1 MGSSKYNF
9 ENTEIA
15 FRQKSDKE
23 LKRAYWL
30 FKLLASP
37 VLTKLGATFTNLALK
52 LRLPVK
58 GIIRNTIYVQF
69 CGGENLEKSI
79 PSIEGLARGKALTVL
94 DYGVEAKN
102 NEADFDRTM
111 EEMFREIKFASTNP
125 NIPYVSCKLTGL
137 FRFEL
142 LEKLQNKETLSEE
155 EKQEHERALNRIDR
169 IASLAHEHDVELYID
184 AEETWIQDPVD
195 ELTDNLMEKY
205 NREKVI
211 VSNTVQLYRTDRLQY
226 LRDAFARSVERGYYY
241 GIKLVRGAYMEKER
255 ERAIKMGYTSPIHQT
270 KEDTDRDFDDAIRF
284 CIENNDR
291 IAVCVATHNENSCK
305 LMADLIEEKKIDPQN
320 PHIVCC
326 QLYGMSDH
334 ITFNLANAGFRA
346 GKYIPY
352 GPVKDVLPYL
362 IRRAEENTSVEGQTT
377 RELQLI
383 HKEILRRK
391 LG

>member
-1 MGSSKYNF
+1 
-9 ENTEIA
+9 
-15 FRQKSDKE
+15 
-23 LKRAYWL
+23 
-30 FKLLASP
+30 
-37 VLTKLGATFTNLALK
+37 
-52 LRLPVK
+52 
-58 GIIRNTIYVQF
+58 
-69 CGGENLEKSI
+69 
-79 PSIEGLARGKALTVL
+79 
-94 DYGVEAKN
+94 
-102 NEADFDRTM
+102 
-111 EEMFREIKFASTNP
+111 
-125 NIPYVSCKLTGL
+125 
-137 FRFEL
+137 
-142 LEKLQNKETLSEE
+142 
-155 EKQEHERALNRIDR
+155 
-169 IASLAHEHDVELYID
+169 
-184 AEETWIQDPVD
+184 VD

-255 ERAIKMGYTSPIHQT
+255 ERATKMGYPSPIHQA

-305 LMADLIEEKKIDPQN
+305 LMADLIEEKNIDPQN

-383 HKEILRRK
+383 HKEIQRRK